1 MEPLPAPVYVDTG
14 KALERL
20 AERAARQRW
29 IAVDTE
35 SNSLFAYRERLCL
48 LQISLEDRDYLV
60 DPLANLDL
68 GRLAG
73 VFADPAVVKVFHDAE
88 YDVLTLKRAWPFEF
102 SGLFD
107 TKVAAGALGR
117 TQLGLAAL
125 LREELGI
132 ELDKRLQ
139 RSNWGARPLSE
150 AQLDYARRD
159 THYLIEIARRLRER
173 LVAAG
178 PPATLEFAAECRRL
192 AALAPEVREF
202 DPGGF
207 ARIKG
212 ADGLD
217 PHGRRALRELFIMRH
232 QLASERDV
240 PAFKVLHNET
250 LVALAA
256 ARPASEEAL
265 AEIRGM
271 PAKLAQRYGARILE
285 TLRRAARMRPLQE
298 LPRARAD
305 AAAALPPAARGAY
318 ERLRAWRKRV
328 AVKRPTDPA
337 LVLPRPLMVELAR
350 LSPPPRSV
358 EELAESG
365 LLETWRV
372 AWFGEDIVR
381 ALLGDGGG
389 EDAP

>member
-1 MEPLPAPVYVDTG
+1 MATEPLPAPVYVDTD
-14 KALERL
+14 KALARL
-20 AERAARQRW
+20 AERAGRQRW
-29 IAVDTE
+29 VAVDTE

-60 DPLANLDL
+60 DPLAEIDL

-88 YDVLTLKRAWPFEF
+88 FDVLTLKRAWPFEF

-125 LREELGI
+125 LREELGV
-132 ELDKRLQ
+132 ELDKKLQ

-159 THYLIEIARRLRER
+159 THYLIEIAKRLRER

-192 AALAPEVREF
+192 ASLAPEAREF
-202 DPGGF
+202 DPDAF

-212 ADGLD
+212 AEGLD
-217 PHGRRALRELFIMRH
+217 PHGRRALRELFVMRH
-232 QLASERDV
+232 ELASERDV
-240 PAFKVLHNET
+240 PAFKVLHNEA
-250 LVALAA
+250 LLALAA
-256 ARPASEEAL
+256 ARPESEKAL
-265 AEIRGM
+265 AEVRGV
-271 PAKLAQRYGARILE
+271 PAKLARRYGARILE
-285 TLRRAARMRPLQE
+285 TLRRAARMRPLRE
-298 LPRARAD
+298 LPRIRTD
-305 AAAALPPAARGAY
+305 PAGELSATARGAY
-318 ERLRAWRKRV
+318 ERLRAWRKRI
-328 AVKRPTDPA
+328 AARRPTDPA
-337 LVLPRPLMVELAR
+337 LVLPRPLMVGLAR

-358 EELAESG
+358 EDLAESG
-365 LLETWRV
+365 LLETWRL

-381 ALLGDGGG
+381 ALRGD
-389 EDAP
+389 